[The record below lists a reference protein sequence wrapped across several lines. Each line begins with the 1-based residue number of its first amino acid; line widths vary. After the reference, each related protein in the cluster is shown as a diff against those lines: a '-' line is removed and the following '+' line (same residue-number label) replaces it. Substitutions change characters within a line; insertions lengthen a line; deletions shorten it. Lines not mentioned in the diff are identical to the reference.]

1 MRYTTLIDLRDYPG
15 LYRNH
20 NVRLVYMHLVL
31 VAGYHDVNRDIVSA
45 SLRTMAADIGVS
57 MSALRHALTVLS
69 KAKLIQ
75 RRQGRLFVAKW
86 LPEQKVTKRRGT
98 QLDAKTQAAV
108 NEVYQAMA
116 APPKEKGPTGYEQIV
131 QMAKA
136 GDPKWIDFCIKH
148 KWKYQ

>member
-86 LPEQKVTKRRGT
+86 LPEQRVTKRRGT

>member
-31 VAGYHDVNRDIVSA
+31 VAGYHDANRDIVSA

-57 MSALRHALTVLS
+57 MSALRHALAVLA

-75 RRQGRLFVAKW
+75 RRQGRLYVAKW
-86 LPEQKVTKRRGT
+86 LPEQRVSKRRCT
-98 QLDAKTQAAV
+98 QLDPKTQAAV
-108 NEVYQAMA
+108 NEIHQAMTN
-116 APPKEKGPTGYEQIV
+116 PPKEKGPSGYEQIV

-136 GDPKWIDFCIKH
+136 GDPKWIDFCKKH
-148 KWKYQ
+148 KWQYQ

>member
-1 MRYTTLIDLRDYPG
+1 MRYTTLIDLRDYPS

-31 VAGYHDVNRDIVSA
+31 VAGYHDANRDIVSV
-45 SLRTMAADIGVS
+45 SLRTMTADIGVS

-86 LPEQKVTKRRGT
+86 LPEQRVTKRRGT
-98 QLDAKTQAAV
+98 QLDEKTQAAV

>member
-31 VAGYHDVNRDIVSA
+31 VAGYHDSNRDIVSA

-57 MSALRHALTVLS
+57 MSALRHALAVLA
-69 KAKLIQ
+69 KVKLIQ
-75 RRQGRLFVAKW
+75 RRQGRLYVIKW
-86 LPEQKVTKRRGT
+86 LPEQRVSKRRGT
-98 QLDAKTQAAV
+98 QLDPKTQAAV
-108 NEVYQAMA
+108 DEIRQAMTN
-116 APPKEKGPTGYEQIV
+116 PPKEKGPSGYEQII
-131 QMAKA
+131 QMARA
-136 GDPKWIDFCIKH
+136 GDPKWIDFCVKH